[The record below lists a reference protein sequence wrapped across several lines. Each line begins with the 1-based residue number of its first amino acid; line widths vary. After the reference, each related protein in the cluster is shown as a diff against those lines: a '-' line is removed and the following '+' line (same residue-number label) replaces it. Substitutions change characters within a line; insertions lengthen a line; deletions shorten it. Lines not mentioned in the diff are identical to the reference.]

1 MVKEDFFFIIIP
13 TGAGKADIETL
24 WKWSTIPVFLNK
36 RLFPIT
42 VYNKGISASRTAAF
56 NTAKNTLDKMGVKH
70 GGKIRALL
78 LDDDIILPT
87 NLDLRVIVD
96 AFKKADE
103 NNWNLIANY
112 RVQHT
117 ATENGM
123 VNVMMKRKKDDQYSF
138 YSDSDLAKLKTFDE
152 LPDTVSGLGFYYGEI
167 NLDYQFHYDD
177 RPEDIN
183 FFRDNKI
190 QLRYLDLRLYHEK
203 KIYI

>member
-1 MVKEDFFFIIIP
+1 MVKEDFFFIIVP
-13 TGAGKADIETL
+13 TAAGKADIETIFKL
-24 WKWSTIPVFLNK
+24 STIPVFLNK
-36 RLFPIT
+36 RLFPVIS
-42 VYNKGISASRTAAF
+42 YNKGISASRTNAF
-56 NTAKNTLDKMGVKH
+56 NLAKNNLDRMGVKH

-78 LDDDIILPT
+78 WDDDLLLPR
-87 NLDLRVIVD
+87 NLDLRIVVD
-96 AFKKADE
+96 TFKKADE

-138 YSDSDLAKLKTFDE
+138 YSDEELSKLKTFDE

-190 QLRYLDLRLYHEK
+190 PLRYLDLRLYHEK

>member
-1 MVKEDFFFIIIP
+1 MVKEDFFFIIVP
-13 TGAGKADIETL
+13 TAGGKADIQTL
-24 WKWSTIPVFLNK
+24 WKLSTIPVFLNK

-42 VYNKGISASRTAAF
+42 VYNKGIAASRSAAF
-56 NTAKNTLDKMGVKH
+56 NIAKNNLDKMGVKH

-78 LDDDIILPT
+78 WDDDLILPH
-87 NLDLRVIVD
+87 NIDLGIIVD

-112 RVQHT
+112 RVEHS
-117 ATENGM
+117 ASENGT
-123 VNVMMKRKKDDQYSF
+123 VNVMMKRKENDQYRF
-138 YSDSDLAKLKTFDE
+138 YTDEELSKLKTFDP

-190 QLRYLDLRLYHEK
+190 ELRYLDLRLYHEK

>member
-1 MVKEDFFFIIIP
+1 MVKEDFFFIIMP
-13 TGAGKADIETL
+13 TAGGKADIETL

-56 NTAKNTLDKMGVKH
+56 NAAKNILDKMGVKH

-78 LDDDIILPT
+78 LDDDIILPR
-87 NLDLRVIVD
+87 NLDLNIIVN

-117 ATENGM
+117 ATESGTT
-123 VNVMMKRKKDDQYSF
+123 NVMMKRKENDQYSF
-138 YSDSDLAKLKTFDE
+138 YSDEDLAKLKTFDE

-190 QLRYLDLRLYHEK
+190 PLRYLDLRLYHEK

>member
-123 VNVMMKRKKDDQYSF
+123 VNVMMKKRKDDQYSF
-138 YSDSDLAKLKTFDE
+138 YSNSDLAKLKTFDE
-152 LPDTVSGLGFYYGEI
+152 LPDTVSG
-167 NLDYQFHYDD
+167 
-177 RPEDIN
+177 
-183 FFRDNKI
+183 
-190 QLRYLDLRLYHEK
+190 
-203 KIYI
+203 

>member
-1 MVKEDFFFIIIP
+1 MIKEDFFFIIMP
-13 TGAGKADIETL
+13 TAGGKADIETL

-78 LDDDIILPT
+78 LDDDIILPR

-117 ATENGM
+117 AVEDGM
-123 VNVMMKRKKDDQYSF
+123 ANVMMKRKKNDQYSF
-138 YSDSDLAKLKTFDE
+138 YSDEDLAKLKTFDE

-190 QLRYLDLRLYHEK
+190 SLRYLDLRLYHEK

>member
-1 MVKEDFFFIIIP
+1 MVKEDFFFIIVP
-13 TGAGKADIETL
+13 TAAGKADIETIFKL
-24 WKWSTIPVFLNK
+24 STIPVFLNK
-36 RLFPIT
+36 RLFPIIS
-42 VYNKGISASRTAAF
+42 YNKGISASRTNAF
-56 NTAKNTLDKMGVKH
+56 NLARNNLDKMGVKH

-78 LDDDIILPT
+78 WDDDLLLPR
-87 NLDLRVIVD
+87 NLDLRIIVD
-96 AFKKADE
+96 TFKKADE

-138 YSDSDLAKLKTFDE
+138 YSDEELVKLKTFDE

>member
-1 MVKEDFFFIIIP
+1 MVKEDFFFIIVP
-13 TGAGKADIETL
+13 TAGGKADIETL
-24 WKWSTIPVFLNK
+24 WKLSTIPVFLDK

-42 VYNKGISASRTAAF
+42 VYNKGISASRTAGF
-56 NTAKNTLDKMGVKH
+56 NIAKNMLDKMGVKH

-78 LDDDIILPT
+78 WDDDLLLPK
-87 NLDLRVIVD
+87 NLDLKFIID

-117 ATENGM
+117 TTENGLT
-123 VNVMMKRKKDDQYSF
+123 NVMMKRQKNDQYRF
-138 YSDSDLAKLKTFDE
+138 YTDEELCNLKTFDE

>member
-1 MVKEDFFFIIIP
+1 
-13 TGAGKADIETL
+13 
-24 WKWSTIPVFLNK
+24 
-36 RLFPIT
+36 
-42 VYNKGISASRTAAF
+42 
-56 NTAKNTLDKMGVKH
+56 MGVKH

-123 VNVMMKRKKDDQYSF
+123 VNVMMKKRKDDQYSF
-138 YSDSDLAKLKTFDE
+138 YSNSDLAKLKTFDE

-190 QLRYLDLRLYHEK
+190 KLRYLDLRLYHEK

>member
-1 MVKEDFFFIIIP
+1 MVKEDFFFIIMP
-13 TGAGKADIETL
+13 TAGGKADIETL

-36 RLFPIT
+36 RLFPVT

-78 LDDDIILPT
+78 LDDDIILPR
-87 NLDLRVIVD
+87 NLDLNIIVN

-117 ATENGM
+117 ATESGM
-123 VNVMMKRKKDDQYSF
+123 VNVMMKRRKDDQYSF
-138 YSDSDLAKLKTFDE
+138 YSDEDLVKLKTFDE

-190 QLRYLDLRLYHEK
+190 PLRYLDLRLYHEK

>member
-1 MVKEDFFFIIIP
+1 MIKEDFFFIIMP
-13 TGAGKADIETL
+13 TAGGKADIETL

-78 LDDDIILPT
+78 LDDDIILPR

-117 ATENGM
+117 AVEDGM
-123 VNVMMKRKKDDQYSF
+123 ANVMMKRKKNDQYSF
-138 YSDSDLAKLKTFDE
+138 YSDEDLAKLKTFDE

-190 QLRYLDLRLYHEK
+190 PLRYLDLRLYHEK

>member
-1 MVKEDFFFIIIP
+1 MIKEDFFFIIMP
-13 TGAGKADIETL
+13 TAGGKADIETL

-78 LDDDIILPT
+78 LDDDIILPR

-117 ATENGM
+117 AVENGM
-123 VNVMMKRKKDDQYSF
+123 ANVMMKRKKNDQYSF
-138 YSDSDLAKLKTFDE
+138 YSDEDLAKLKTFDE

-190 QLRYLDLRLYHEK
+190 SLRYLDLRLYHEK

>member
-1 MVKEDFFFIIIP
+1 MVKEDFFFIIVP
-13 TGAGKADIETL
+13 TAGGKADIETIFKL
-24 WKWSTIPVFLNK
+24 STIPVFLNK
-36 RLFPIT
+36 RLFPIIS
-42 VYNKGISASRTAAF
+42 YNKGISASRTNAF
-56 NTAKNTLDKMGVKH
+56 NLARNNLDKMGVKH

-78 LDDDIILPT
+78 WDDDLLLPR
-87 NLDLRVIVD
+87 NLDLRIVVD
-96 AFKKADE
+96 TFKKADE

-138 YSDSDLAKLKTFDE
+138 YSDEDLAKLKTFDE

>member
-1 MVKEDFFFIIIP
+1 MVKEDFFFIIMP
-13 TGAGKADIETL
+13 TAGGKADIETL

-36 RLFPIT
+36 RLFPVT
-42 VYNKGISASRTAAF
+42 VYNKGISASRTGGF
-56 NTAKNTLDKMGVKH
+56 NAAKNALDKMGVKH

-78 LDDDIILPT
+78 LDDDIILPR
-87 NLDLRVIVD
+87 NLDLNIIVD

-123 VNVMMKRKKDDQYSF
+123 VNVMMKRRKNDQYSF
-138 YSDSDLAKLKTFDE
+138 YSDDDLAKLKTFDE

>member
-13 TGAGKADIETL
+13 TAGGKADIETL

-123 VNVMMKRKKDDQYSF
+123 VNVMMKRKKNDQYSF